1 MDKLNQI
8 VAVEKGIKSRSYSE
22 ITNLHKLNQ
31 KPDNFNGFV
40 KQYSPVN
47 EDGETLPSESKKVLI
62 NVDESLN
69 GLKMALI
76 ELLDISL
83 TKDIGNCK
91 AFSPLVIGDSQIS
104 VPATFLLFLEKQ
116 ITDIK
121 TFVSNLPV
129 LDGNED
135 WTKDDNTGLYKSN
148 PTKTHRTKKTVKPIV
163 LYDATDKHPAQ
174 TQLINEDITVGYWN
188 ITKNSGAMPENRK
201 KEILNRIE
209 EFADQV
215 KKAREKANMVE
226 VENKEIGLLLFNYLF
241 K

>member
-62 NVDESLN
+62 NVDESLS
-69 GLKMALI
+69 GLKRALS

-91 AFSPLVIGDSQIS
+91 AFSDLTIGDSQIS

-116 ITDIK
+116 IVDIK
-121 TFVSNLPV
+121 TFVTNLPV

-188 ITKNSGAMPENRK
+188 ITKNSGAIPENRK

>member
-1 MDKLNQI
+1 MDKLNQV
-8 VAVEKGIKSRSYSE
+8 VAVEKGIKSRSYAE
-22 ITNLHKLNQ
+22 ITNLHKANQ

-47 EDGETLPSESKKVLI
+47 EDGETLPSESKKVLM

-69 GLKMALI
+69 GLKKALSD
-76 ELLDISL
+76 LLDISL

-91 AFSPLVIGDSQIS
+91 AFSDLTIGDSQIS

-116 ITDIK
+116 IVDIK
-121 TFVSNLPV
+121 TFVTNLPV

-135 WTKDDNTGLYKSN
+135 WTKDDNIGLYKSN

-174 TQLINEDITVGYWN
+174 CQLINEDVTVGYWHV
-188 ITKNSGAMPENRK
+188 TKNSGAIPENRK

-209 EFADQV
+209 EFSDQV

>member
-47 EDGETLPSESKKVLI
+47 EDGENLPSESKKVLM

-69 GLKMALI
+69 GLKRALT
-76 ELLDISL
+76 ELIDISL

-91 AFSPLVIGDSQIS
+91 AFSDLTIGDSQIS

-116 ITDIK
+116 IVDIK
-121 TFVSNLPV
+121 TFVTNLPV

-188 ITKNSGAMPENRK
+188 ITKNSGAIPENRK